1 MQEEVTQ
8 KTVTFCIRATKITA
22 NLLKKV
28 LVAYLRHQK
37 QKSVEKKAQ
46 KNQPKQG
53 KVTVKE
59 LAKQNAGMVNIEI
72 TDKNIK
78 SFERY
83 ARKYGINYALKKD
96 KSKEPAAMDIGSYQG
111 FNMRIQFDSWS
122 KEFILSVK
130 HESVAKVRL
139 GADALGNI
147 TRINNLLESY
157 PEKLAEAEQ
166 RLETVQEQMANAK
179 EEVGKPFPKEAELNH
194 MLERLSEL
202 NALLNMDE
210 REDKEAEMSETA
222 ENEEKSV
229 HGSIHEK
236 LQIYKEKSQRESSSG
251 RNDRKQ
257 DLGLE

>member
-22 NLLKKV
+22 DLLKKV
-28 LVAYLRHQK
+28 LAAYLRHQK

-96 KSKEPAAMDIGSYQG
+96 KSKEPPVYLVFFKGRDQ
-111 FNMRIQFDSWS
+111 
-122 KEFILSVK
+122 
-130 HESVAKVRL
+130 
-139 GADALGNI
+139 DAL
-147 TRINNLLESY
+147 
-157 PEKLAEAEQ
+157 
-166 RLETVQEQMANAK
+166 NAA
-179 EEVGKPFPKEAELNH
+179 F
-194 MLERLSEL
+194 
-202 NALLNMDE
+202 
-210 REDKEAEMSETA
+210 RE
-222 ENEEKSV
+222 
-229 HGSIHEK
+229 GW
-236 LQIYKEKSQRESSSG
+236 
-251 RNDRKQ
+251 
-257 DLGLE
+257 

>member
-8 KTVTFCIRATKITA
+8 KTVTFCIRTTKITA
-22 NLLKKV
+22 DLLKKV

-96 KSKEPAAMDIGSYQG
+96 KSKEPPVYLVFSRDVIRMPS
-111 FNMRIQFDSWS
+111 ML
-122 KEFILSVK
+122 LSVSFPRNRFK
-130 HESVAKVRL
+130 K
-139 GADALGNI
+139 
-147 TRINNLLESY
+147 RINL
-157 PEKLAEAEQ
+157 
-166 RLETVQEQMANAK
+166 RFT
-179 EEVGKPFPKEAELNH
+179 
-194 MLERLSEL
+194 
-202 NALLNMDE
+202 
-210 REDKEAEMSETA
+210 
-222 ENEEKSV
+222 SV
-229 HGSIHEK
+229 WQLTG
-236 LQIYKEKSQRESSSG
+236 Q
-251 RNDRKQ
+251 
-257 DLGLE
+257 